1 MPTVV
6 NIAGTSP
13 VDDPSY
19 RYKMPLVFG
28 KVEGRGNG
36 IKTVIPNVTEVAMSL
51 HRDAGEVTKFFGC
64 ELGAQTKYS
73 EKDDRYIVNGS
84 HADVALQQM
93 VHKYIEGFVLC
104 PQCGLPETHYKIK
117 EGCIYH
123 RCAACGAKEMV
134 DMEHKLCTYILA
146 QHKKE
151 KKMKKEQAKKDKAN
165 PKPKADSKDTKDKKK
180 GSDDDKKVK
189 KKKKKDGD
197 DTKKTKKKSKKK
209 KVVGDDIAVVDDEK
223 KLSDDIDDLS
233 IASQN
238 EVNDADAMDLAITG
252 VQAFLQNNPNAT
264 ATQTAEVVVNQQMS
278 SALKSHDKV
287 HILLRAI
294 ITPSFYKEQ
303 QIQKYASFI
312 SQTTKGN
319 PIMERH
325 LIGAVETLCIN
336 KPKNFPVMLK
346 QLYDEEVLE
355 EEIILQWA
363 FDGRSGYTAD
373 VVEEGKRAGLRGEAE
388 PFITWLQDED
398 DSSGSDSD

>member
-19 RYKMPLVFG
+19 RYKMPLVYG

-36 IKTVIPNVTEVAMSL
+36 IKTVIPNVAEVSRSL

-64 ELGAQTKYS
+64 ELGAQTKND
-73 EKDDRYIVNGS
+73 EKNDRYVVNGS
-84 HADVALQQM
+84 HSDGALQGM
-93 VHKYIEGFVLC
+93 IHKYIEAFVLC
-104 PQCGLPETHYKIK
+104 PECGLPETHYKIK
-117 EGCIYH
+117 EGCIFH

-151 KKMKKEQAKKDKAN
+151 RKMKKEQAKKDKAKPTE
-165 PKPKADSKDTKDKKK
+165 PKEPKDKKK
-180 GSDDDKKVK
+180 GSDDEKKVK
-189 KKKKKDGD
+189 KKKKPKEGD
-197 DTKKTKKKSKKK
+197 DAKKSSKKSSKKK
-209 KVVGDDIAVVDDEK
+209 KKDKDDKPTGFNDEK
-223 KLSDDIDDLS
+223 KLADDVDELS
-233 IASQN
+233 ITSEN
-238 EVNDADAMDLAITG
+238 EVNDADAIVLAISG
-252 VQAFLQNNPNAT
+252 VQTFLNDNPNAT
-264 ATQTAEVVVNQQMS
+264 AAQVAEVVVNQQMS

-294 ITPSFYKEQ
+294 ITPTFYKDK
-303 QIQKYASFI
+303 QIQKYASFVEKV
-312 SQTTKGN
+312 TLGN

-325 LIGAVETLCIN
+325 LISAIEFICIE

-355 EEIILQWA
+355 EEVILTWA
-363 FDGRSGYTAD
+363 FDGRSGYTCEAVD
-373 VVEEGKRAGLRGEAE
+373 EEKRAALRGEAE

-398 DSSGSDSD
+398 DSSGEDSD